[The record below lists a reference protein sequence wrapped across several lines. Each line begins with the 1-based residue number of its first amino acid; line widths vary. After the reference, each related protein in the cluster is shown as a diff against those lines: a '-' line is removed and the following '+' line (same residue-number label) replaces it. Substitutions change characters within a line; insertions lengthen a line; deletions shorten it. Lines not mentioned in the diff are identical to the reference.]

1 MTASCTVL
9 PDGRRHYRHG
19 PIDVVLAAD
28 GDDAAVTAAHAAS
41 WARFATVL
49 GELVA
54 ELPLLKAP
62 VDATCRLRGAVAR
75 SMWHACASHRARFV
89 TPMAAVAGAVADAL
103 IACYR
108 QPGVRRAWANNGG
121 DIALHLAPGTSARV
135 GLFADLSRFDPHRW
149 TGRVDVDGRFVVT
162 AASPVRGVATSGWRG
177 RSLSLGIADS
187 VTVLARTAAEADAAA
202 TMIANAVDI
211 DDPRIVRR
219 PASSLVDDSD
229 LGDRAVTVDVPPLA
243 ADAVRRALARG
254 LEHAEALRAQHLI
267 HACVLTCQGV
277 AATCAPVAALEAA

>member
-1 MTASCTVL
+1 MTASRTVL

-28 GDDAAVTAAHAAS
+28 GDPEPVAAAHAAS
-41 WARFATVL
+41 WARFETVL

-62 VDATCRLRGAVAR
+62 VDGTCRLHGPVAR
-75 SMWHACASHRARFV
+75 SMWDACAPHRARFV

-108 QPGVRRAWANNGG
+108 RPGVRRAWANNGG
-121 DIALHLAPGTSARV
+121 DIALHLVPGTSARV
-135 GLFADLSRFDPHRW
+135 GLFADLSRFDPHAW

-162 AASPVRGVATSGWRG
+162 DALPVRGIATSGWRG

-187 VTVLARTAAEADAAA
+187 VTVLARTAAAADAAA
-202 TMIANAVDI
+202 TMIANAVDV

-243 ADAVRRALARG
+243 ADAVRRALASG
-254 LEHAEALRAQHLI
+254 LEHAEALRARHLI
-267 HACVLTCQGV
+267 HACVLTCQGL
-277 AATCAPVAALEAA
+277 AATSAPAPVLEAA